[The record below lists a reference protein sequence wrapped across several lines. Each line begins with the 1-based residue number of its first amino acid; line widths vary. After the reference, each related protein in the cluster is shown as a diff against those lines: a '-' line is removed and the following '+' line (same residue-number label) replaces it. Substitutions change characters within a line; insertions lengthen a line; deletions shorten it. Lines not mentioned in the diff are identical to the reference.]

1 MSWVAGLRDGVL
13 YSVKRRPLDP
23 RWSTSHIQKALG
35 FCATGMHLGMT
46 EDRAFQAAEAL
57 IMREVCPGISWPNHM
72 LYADMDVILEMRPLN
87 CPEETT

>member
-23 RWSTSHIQKALG
+23 RWSTGHIQKALG

-57 IMREVCPGISWPNHM
+57 IMREVCPGISWPNQT
-72 LYADMDVILEMRPLN
+72 LYHDMDVILGMRPLN

>member
-1 MSWVAGLRDGVL
+1 
-13 YSVKRRPLDP
+13 
-23 RWSTSHIQKALG
+23 
-35 FCATGMHLGMT
+35 MHLGMT

-72 LYADMDVILEMRPLN
+72 LYADMGVILEMGPLN